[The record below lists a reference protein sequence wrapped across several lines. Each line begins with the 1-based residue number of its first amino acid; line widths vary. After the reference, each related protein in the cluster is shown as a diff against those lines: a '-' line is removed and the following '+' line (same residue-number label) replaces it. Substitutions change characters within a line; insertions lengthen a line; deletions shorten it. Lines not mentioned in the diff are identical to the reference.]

1 MCDMLH
7 LCVDNTFRLEGSYLS
22 RCLMGSPVMPI
33 YSNLCIVLIKRLS
46 LSTYLTIRQ
55 YLFHRFVDD
64 TLAVVTRDENTQC
77 LQTMMQYTRIFN
89 VLT

>member
-1 MCDMLH
+1 MCQIHLKAVQLILFIKQLAIPNPIDLSSNHMCDMLH

-22 RCLMGSPVMPI
+22 RCLMGFPVMPI

-55 YLFHRFVDD
+55 
-64 TLAVVTRDENTQC
+64 
-77 LQTMMQYTRIFN
+77 
-89 VLT
+89 